1 MFRYIDEV
9 VSSFGLSGWQSD
21 LVASLI
27 FVLLILSAVPIIGIV
42 MNRIE
47 LLQMKL
53 LSKLFGIK
61 IAEFICNR
69 LLFMGTVIHE
79 LSHALFAFL
88 SGAVVTK
95 IRCFTLFSK
104 DTLGYV
110 MFSTRGN
117 TFKRSFQLAF
127 TSCAPTVT
135 GCLLIMLLTCLFR
148 NSNTSILYKVIIIYL
163 GLSVVNHMSMSPVDA
178 KNYLKGC
185 MCIFVAFFV
194 FASAFHHF
202 CM

>member
-1 MFRYIDEV
+1 MFKYIDEV

-27 FVLLILSAVPIIGIV
+27 FVLIILSVVPVIGVI
-42 MNRIE
+42 MNRVE

-53 LSKLFGIK
+53 LSKLFGAK

-110 MFSTRGN
+110 MFSTKGN
-117 TFKRSFQLAF
+117 AFKRSFQLAF

-135 GCLLIMLLTCLFR
+135 GCLIIMLLLHLFQ
-148 NSNTSILYKVIIIYL
+148 NSDTSVLCKIMIVYL
-163 GLSVVNHMSMSPVDA
+163 GLSVTDHMSMSPVDA

-185 MCIFVAFFV
+185 IYIFVIFFV
-194 FASAFHHF
+194 FATAFHHF

>member
-1 MFRYIDEV
+1 MFRYIDGV
-9 VSSFGLSGWQSD
+9 ILSFNLSGWQSD

-27 FVLLILSAVPIIGIV
+27 FVLLILSAVPVIGAV
-42 MNRIE
+42 MNKIE
-47 LLQMKL
+47 LLQMRL
-53 LSKLFGIK
+53 LSKLFGVR
-61 IAEFICNR
+61 IAGFICNR

-110 MFSTRGN
+110 MFSTKGN
-117 TFKRSFQLAF
+117 TFKQSFQLAF

-148 NSNTSILYKVIIIYL
+148 NPNTSILYKVIIIYL
-163 GLSVVNHMSMSPVDA
+163 GLSIADHMSMSPVDT

-185 MCIFVAFFV
+185 MCIFVVFFV
-194 FASAFHHF
+194 FAAAFHHF

>member
-1 MFRYIDEV
+1 MFRYVDEFI
-9 VSSFGLSGWQSD
+9 SSFGLSGWQSD

-27 FVLLILSAVPIIGIV
+27 FVLVILSVVPIIGIV

-47 LLQMKL
+47 LIQMKF
-53 LSKLFGIK
+53 LSKLFGTK

-69 LLFMGTVIHE
+69 LLFMGTVVHE

-110 MFSTRGN
+110 MFSTKGN
-117 TFKRSFQLAF
+117 AFKRSFQLAF
-127 TSCAPTVT
+127 TSCASTVT
-135 GCLLIMLLTCLFR
+135 GCLLIMLLTYLFR
-148 NSNTSILYKVIIIYL
+148 NPNTSTLYKVVIVYL
-163 GLSVVNHMSMSPVDA
+163 GLSIADHMSMSPVDT

-185 MCIFVAFFV
+185 MCIFVVFFV
-194 FASAFHHF
+194 FVTAFHHF

>member
-1 MFRYIDEV
+1 MFKYIDEII
-9 VSSFGLSGWQSD
+9 SSFGISGWQSD
-21 LVASLI
+21 LAASFI
-27 FVLLILSAVPIIGIV
+27 FVLIILSAVPIIGIV

-47 LLQMKL
+47 LLQMKA
-53 LSKLFGIK
+53 LSKLFGVK

-69 LLFMGTVIHE
+69 LLFLGTVMHE

-110 MFSTRGN
+110 MFSTKGN
-117 TFKRSFQLAF
+117 AFKQAFQLAF

-135 GCLLIMLLTCLFR
+135 GCFIIALLFR
-148 NSNTSILYKVIIIYL
+148 LFQRADMPFLYKIITVYAGI
-163 GLSVVNHMSMSPVDA
+163 SVADHMSMSPVDA
-178 KNYLKGC
+178 KNYLKGSV
-185 MCIFVAFFV
+185 CIFMIFFV
-194 FASAFHHF
+194 FAAAFHHF

>member
-1 MFRYIDEV
+1 MFRYVDEFI
-9 VSSFGLSGWQSD
+9 SSFGLSGWQSD

-27 FVLLILSAVPIIGIV
+27 FVLVILSVVPIIGIV

-47 LLQMKL
+47 LIQMKF
-53 LSKLFGIK
+53 LSKLFGTK

-69 LLFMGTVIHE
+69 LLFMGTVVHE

-110 MFSTRGN
+110 MFSTKGN
-117 TFKRSFQLAF
+117 AFKRSFQLAF

-135 GCLLIMLLTCLFR
+135 GCLLIMLLTYLFR
-148 NSNTSILYKVIIIYL
+148 NPNTSTLYKVVIVYL
-163 GLSVVNHMSMSPVDA
+163 GLSIADHMSMSPVDT

-185 MCIFVAFFV
+185 MCIFVVFFV
-194 FASAFHHF
+194 FVTAFHHF

>member
-1 MFRYIDEV
+1 MFKHIDGI

-21 LVASLI
+21 LIVSFI
-27 FVLLILSAVPIIGIV
+27 FVLIILSAVPVIGIV

-47 LLQMKL
+47 LLQMIF
-53 LSKLFGIK
+53 LSKLFGTK
-61 IAEFICNR
+61 TAEFICNR
-69 LLFMGTVIHE
+69 LLFIGTVIHE

-88 SGAVVTK
+88 SGAAVTK

-117 TFKRSFQLAF
+117 AFKRSFQLAF

-135 GCLLIMLLTCLFR
+135 GCLIIILLSRLFQ
-148 NSNTSILYKVIIIYL
+148 NPDISVLYKTIIVYF
-163 GLSVVNHMSMSPVDA
+163 GLSVVDHMSMSPVDA

-185 MCIFVAFFV
+185 VCIFIVFFV
-194 FASAFHHF
+194 FAAAFHHF